1 MCSFNKG
8 LPCDCTEILTIN
20 TLLKKNK
27 KKVQSSWD
35 RQIWI
40 KTPALTTSEQV
51 NLTLNETQFSH
62 L

>member
-20 TLLKKNK
+20 ILLKKN